1 LATNERRKDRR
12 MKLSVPVRAQG
23 HTPEGEFWEEMTTC
37 EDASHG
43 GASFALKHVCFPGQ
57 VLLLSLPLP
66 KNFRSYALSD
76 ASYNTYGLVRS
87 ILTAWPA
94 ARIGVMFIGRTPPK
108 GYAENPGGRYLL
120 PGDAKPA
127 PKERRKQK
135 RVDVFL
141 NLRLMIVD
149 PTGRT
154 LREEQTVTENLSQG
168 GVRVMTSLPL
178 SKGEQ
183 VVVEDLART
192 FRANAQIANLFIG
205 KDGVPRLNLHFL
217 NGGAPTA
224 LLTAAGLSAADF

>member
-1 LATNERRKDRR
+1 MTSERRRDRR
-12 MKLSVPVRAQG
+12 MKLSVPVRVQG
-23 HTPEGEFWEEMTTC
+23 HTQEGEAWEEMTTC

-43 GASFALKHVCFPGQ
+43 GASFNLKHVCFPGQ

-108 GYAENPGGRYLL
+108 GFAENPGGRYLL
-120 PGDAKPA
+120 PGDAPPA
-127 PKERRKQK
+127 PKERRKHK

-141 NLRLMIVD
+141 NLRLVIVD

-154 LREEQTVTENLSQG
+154 LREEQTVTENLSKG

-178 SKGEQ
+178 AKGER

-192 FRANAQIANLFIG
+192 FRVSAEIASLFIG

-217 NGGAPTA
+217 NGDAPPA
-224 LLTAAGLSAADF
+224 LLTAAGLSTTDA